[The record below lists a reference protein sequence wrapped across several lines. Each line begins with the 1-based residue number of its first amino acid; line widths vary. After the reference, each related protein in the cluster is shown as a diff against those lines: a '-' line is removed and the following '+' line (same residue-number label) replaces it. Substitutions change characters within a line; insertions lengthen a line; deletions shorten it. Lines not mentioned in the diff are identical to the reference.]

1 MIMSIDIPEL
11 ARKTPA
17 SGSRSGDLIAHIGS
31 IFTTSKAMESVRVFH
46 DPLVAWAREEAA
58 HLETDTPE
66 PDDAPGGGSR
76 ARLARCLA
84 KISRDISAAHPNRK
98 TNMPEYVLNIAQS
111 VLSEFFKP
119 SKDMRA
125 YSTLVV
131 NLRGADIVPHL
142 VSGAAGDAL
151 E

>member
-1 MIMSIDIPEL
+1 MY
-11 ARKTPA
+11 
-17 SGSRSGDLIAHIGS
+17 IGR
-31 IFTTSKAMESVRVFH
+31 IFPTSKAMESVRVFH
-46 DPLVAWAREEAA
+46 DPLVAWVREEAA

-84 KISRDISAAHPNRK
+84 QISRDIRVAHPNRK
-98 TNMPEYVLNIAQS
+98 ANVPAQVLSIAQS
-111 VLSEFFKP
+111 VLSGFFKP
-119 SKDMRA
+119 SKGMKA

-131 NLRGADIVPHL
+131 NLCIADIVPHL

-151 E
+151 ESKP